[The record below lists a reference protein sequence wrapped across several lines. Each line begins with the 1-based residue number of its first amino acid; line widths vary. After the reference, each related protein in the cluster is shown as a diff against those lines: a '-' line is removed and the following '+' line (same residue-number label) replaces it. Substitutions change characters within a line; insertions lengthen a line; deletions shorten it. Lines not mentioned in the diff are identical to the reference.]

1 MFEAIKKYAV
11 FSGRARRKEYWLF
24 ILLYAIL
31 GFIANVAGTI
41 FGINYKM
48 TGGIGV
54 IIIPILPIILVFL
67 LLLPGVGVGIRRL
80 HDTDRSGWW
89 LLIVLVPFIGPI
101 WLLVLTVLDGTIG
114 ENRFGADPK
123 GRDGSAIES
132 SPAESQ

>member
-31 GFIANVAGTI
+31 GFIANVAGAI
-41 FGINYKM
+41 LGINYQM

-54 IIIPILPIILVFL
+54 IIIPILPIILALL

-89 LLIVLVPFIGPI
+89 LLIMLVPFIGPI

-114 ENRFGADPK
+114 ENRYGADPK
-123 GRDGSAIES
+123 GRVGSAIES
-132 SPAESQ
+132 APAESQ